1 MPIADVIQE
10 IDKEIERLSAAK
22 NLLTGNNGSSTPRK
36 QRAHTLSAAA
46 RKRISLAQ
54 KARWAAAKKQK

>member
-1 MPIADVIQE
+1 MPIVDVIQE

-22 NLLTGNNGSSTPRK
+22 NLLTGTNGSRTLRK
-36 QRAHTLSAAA
+36 RGVHTLSAAA